1 MNFPSEVQS
10 FEPEQLLSWA
20 MNEFGDRFAV
30 VTSFQKEGMVL
41 VDMAIRLN
49 PKARILT
56 IDTGRM
62 PEETYTM
69 METVRQHYGI
79 HVEVLAADSTEV
91 SRLITQH
98 GPNLFRQSGA
108 MRKLCCE
115 VRKVRPLAKKIVEF
129 DAFAVGLRRGQSEE
143 RSTVE
148 KIAPDGPR
156 LKLSPLAE
164 WTTGQIETYLNTN
177 QVPIHQLYAH
187 GYATIG
193 CGCCTRP
200 IAPGEALR
208 AGRWWWE
215 NEGDK
220 ECGLH
225 VTPKGQLK
233 RELDVLLEEIIAS

>member
-20 MNEFGDRFAV
+20 MKEFGDRFAV

-62 PEETYTM
+62 PEETYAM

-79 HVEVLAADSTEV
+79 HMEVLAADSTEV

-108 MRKLCCE
+108 MR
-115 VRKVRPLAKKIVEF
+115 
-129 DAFAVGLRRGQSEE
+129 
-143 RSTVE
+143 
-148 KIAPDGPR
+148 
-156 LKLSPLAE
+156 
-164 WTTGQIETYLNTN
+164 
-177 QVPIHQLYAH
+177 
-187 GYATIG
+187 
-193 CGCCTRP
+193 
-200 IAPGEALR
+200 
-208 AGRWWWE
+208 
-215 NEGDK
+215 
-220 ECGLH
+220 
-225 VTPKGQLK
+225 
-233 RELDVLLEEIIAS
+233 